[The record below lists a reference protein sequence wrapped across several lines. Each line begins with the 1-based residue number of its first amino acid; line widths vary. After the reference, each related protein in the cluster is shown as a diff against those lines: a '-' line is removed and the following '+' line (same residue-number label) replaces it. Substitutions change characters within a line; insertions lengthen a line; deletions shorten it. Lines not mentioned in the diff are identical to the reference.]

1 MARNADRDNL
11 TLLAGPHALAV
22 IRDGGLRPSSVT
34 TVTGAAGGP
43 KWLVLVGLDRAVFF
57 SWLSGRSAPVE
68 LVGASIGAWRFAA
81 VAQGGRAA
89 EAHEALR
96 AAYTA
101 QTYDGRP
108 SAREVTEEA
117 IRIQDVYLPGEGI
130 EQITR
135 NPSFRLT
142 VITAGGKGPFASG
155 GRRRAAAGM
164 VLAGAANAARRGN
177 LGRFFVRTVFTDTRN
192 GELPPAARAFLD
204 DTIDTVCVPLTKRNV
219 KQAILASGSIP
230 VVMEG
235 IRDIPGAPP
244 GVYWDGGLVDYH
256 VTVPRPPT
264 AEPDGIVLFPH
275 YTDRIIPGWLDK
287 YVPWRGPAPSA
298 LDRTLLVA
306 PSREFVARLPY
317 GKIPDRTDFKRFFGN
332 DRERIAYW
340 ERTTAEGMRLA
351 DEFLELV
358 GSGRIGR
365 RVRPFP
371 TPGTGI
377 QRD

>member
-1 MARNADRDNL
+1 MARTADRNNL
-11 TLLAGPHALAV
+11 VLLAGPQALAV
-22 IRDGGLRPSSVT
+22 IRDGGLRPSSVRT
-34 TVTGAAGGP
+34 LTGAAGGP
-43 KWLVLVGLDRAVFF
+43 KWLVLVGLDRAIFF
-57 SWLSGRSAPVE
+57 SWLLRPTAPVE

-89 EAHEALR
+89 EAHEKLR

-108 SAREVTEEA
+108 SAREVTDEA
-117 IRIQDVYLPGEGI
+117 IRIQDAYLPGEGI
-130 EQITR
+130 GEITR

-142 VITAGGKGPFASG
+142 VITAGGRGFFASG

-164 VLAGAANAARRGN
+164 VLAGAANALRRGN
-177 LGRFFVRTVFTDTRN
+177 IARFFVRTVFTDARD
-192 GELPPAARAFLD
+192 GGLPPAARAFLD
-204 DTIDTVCVPLTKRNV
+204 DAIGTVCVPLTKDNI

-235 IRDIPGAPP
+235 IRDVPGAPP

-256 VTVPRPPT
+256 VTVPRLSST
-264 AEPDGIVLFPH
+264 EPDGIVLFPH

-298 LDRTLLVA
+298 LERTLLVA

-340 ERTTAEGMRLA
+340 ERTTAEGMRLG

-358 GSGRIGR
+358 ESGSIAR
-365 RVRPFP
+365 RVRPFSAR
-371 TPGTGI
+371 GA
-377 QRD
+377 